1 MIGLF
6 PANSVG
12 DDVEI
17 YADESR
23 TEVLQTLRF
32 LRQQTEK
39 KDGFPNYCLADYVA
53 PKGTQPDYVGGFA
66 VTGGIG
72 EEDIIR
78 RYKEDEDDYNAILA
92 GSVADRLAEA
102 FAEYLHM
109 RVRREH
115 WGYAADEQLSHEELV
130 REKYVGIRPAPGYPA
145 CPEHTEKGT
154 LWDWLDVEKRI
165 GMQLTESYAMWQA

>member
-1 MIGLF
+1 LEDEVVGEEATKLFADAQAMLDKLEQDQTLSCAGVIGLF

-23 TEVLQTLRF
+23 SEVLQTLRF

-53 PKGTQPDYVGGFA
+53 PKGTKADYIGGFA

-72 EEDIIR
+72 EDDIIR
-78 RYKEDEDDYNAILA
+78 RYKDEEDDYNAILA

-102 FAEYLHM
+102 F
-109 RVRREH
+109 
-115 WGYAADEQLSHEELV
+115 
-130 REKYVGIRPAPGYPA
+130 
-145 CPEHTEKGT
+145 
-154 LWDWLDVEKRI
+154 
-165 GMQLTESYAMWQA
+165 